1 MATMEELADKVAHAT
16 TGKDVRGAIAEGF
29 GQFDQVKGEV
39 FRRVKAVEDDNAALN
54 QRVDKLR
61 TDLSTEA
68 QTRAETDKALEDKLT
83 AEAQTRAEA
92 DKELDGKIT
101 TEAQTRAETDKA
113 LEDKLTAEAQT
124 RAEADKELDG
134 KITTEAQTR
143 EEADKGLEQRIARL
157 ERYIFDGQPAYVDDD
172 LPPQS
177 SNGSTEITDY
187 PVPND
192 VSPSGDEALIT
203 DTPKQTGSVIMV
215 TGKETN

>member
-39 FRRVKAVEDDNAALN
+39 FRRVKTVEDDNAALN

-61 TDLSTEA
+61 ADLS
-68 QTRAETDKALEDKLT
+68 
-83 AEAQTRAEA
+83 AEAQTREEA
-92 DKELDGKIT
+92 DKELDDKIT
-101 TEAQTRAETDKA
+101 AEAKTRAET
-113 LEDKLTAEAQT
+113 
-124 RAEADKELDG
+124 DKELDG